1 MTQISQKKTALH
13 KIRYKRFG
21 GVKMSFCNT
30 LKPDLAKKL
39 LYGYLKR
46 CLSSAGGGYLQTV
59 SH

>member
-30 LKPDLAKKL
+30 LKPDRTPGPIPEIRYIICA
-39 LYGYLKR
+39 
-46 CLSSAGGGYLQTV
+46 SAPAYK
-59 SH
+59 

>member
-30 LKPDLAKKL
+30 LKPDRTPGPISGIRYIICA
-39 LYGYLKR
+39 
-46 CLSSAGGGYLQTV
+46 SAPAYK
-59 SH
+59 

>member
-30 LKPDLAKKL
+30 LKPDRLCSGFPEIRYIICA
-39 LYGYLKR
+39 
-46 CLSSAGGGYLQTV
+46 SAPAYK
-59 SH
+59 